1 MFTRDYVMRQVNQ
14 LAQVLALVLFNKREN
29 PDVEINEVISTG
41 IKEALGVSLDEFLTL
56 DETQVTSLCRDAG
69 HFSPDLAVSI
79 ADLLM
84 EEPSTEAHQR
94 AFWLYSAAL
103 KAGGTLPL
111 HAMEW
116 VSSGEFAD

>member
-1 MFTRDYVMRQVNQ
+1 M
-14 LAQVLALVLFNKREN
+14 
-29 PDVEINEVISTG
+29 ISTG
-41 IKEALGVSLDEFLTL
+41 IKEALGVSLDELLVL
-56 DETQVTSLCRDAG
+56 DETQVTTLCRDGG
-69 HFSPDLAVSI
+69 HFSTDLAVSV